1 MTSQVYIPVMQ
12 AYSGSM
18 VAEPTRWLADDESKP
33 APGRLL
39 RVQALVNTIEL
50 PIGPDRLVDPEDAR
64 PWLIDNA
71 MLASDAALD
80 DADLQLL
87 RDVREALRA
96 LLMHN
101 SGGPSPTEA
110 DLAPLRVVAA
120 GGAAR
125 AELDSD
131 GVVGLAAAGDS
142 VAERL
147 VELLLIARDAQRDGS
162 WTRLKV
168 CANDECRWAFY
179 DRSRNHG
186 GTWCEMSACGNK
198 LKNREFRARRR
209 KASS

>member
-1 MTSQVYIPVMQ
+1 MWT
-12 AYSGSM
+12 YSGFM

-33 APGRLL
+33 APGPLL

-50 PIGPDRLVDPEDAR
+50 PAGPDRLTDPDDAR
-64 PWLIDNA
+64 PWLIDNGLMA
-71 MLASDAALD
+71 PDAGLGA
-80 DADLQLL
+80 ADLQLL

-96 LLMHN
+96 LLMRN
-101 SGGPSPTEA
+101 GGGPSPTEA
-110 DLAPLRVVAA
+110 ELAPLRAVAA

-125 AELDSD
+125 AEFDAD
-131 GVVGLAAAGDS
+131 GVVELAAAGDS

-147 VELLLIARDAQRDGS
+147 VELVLIIRDAQRDGS
-162 WTRLKV
+162 WARLKV

-209 KASS
+209 KANR

>member
-1 MTSQVYIPVMQ
+1 MQ
-12 AYSGSM
+12 TYSVAM
-18 VAEPTRWLADDESKP
+18 VAEPTRWLADEESKP
-33 APGRLL
+33 APGPLL
-39 RVQALVNTIEL
+39 RVQALVNTVEL
-50 PIGPDRLVDPEDAR
+50 PAGPDRLADPDDAR
-64 PWLIDNA
+64 QWLVDNGLMA
-71 MLASDAALD
+71 PHAGLNG
-80 DADLQLL
+80 ADLRLL

-96 LLMHN
+96 LLMRN
-101 SGGPSPTEA
+101 SGGPSPNEA
-110 DLAPLRVVAA
+110 QLAPLRAVAA

-125 AELDSD
+125 AEIDA
-131 GVVGLAAAGDS
+131 GGAVRLAAAGDS

-147 VELLLIARDAQRDGS
+147 VDLVLVMRDAQLDGS
-162 WTRLKV
+162 WARLKV

>member
-1 MTSQVYIPVMQ
+1 MQ
-12 AYSGSM
+12 AYSETV
-18 VAEPTRWLADDESKP
+18 VAEQTRWLADEESKP
-33 APGRLL
+33 APGPLL
-39 RVQALVNTIEL
+39 RVQALVNTVEL
-50 PIGPDRLVDPEDAR
+50 PAGPDRLADPADAR
-64 PWLIDNA
+64 PWLIDNGLMA
-71 MLASDAALD
+71 PDASLGG
-80 DADLQLL
+80 ADLQQL

-96 LLMHN
+96 LLMRN

-110 DLAPLRVVAA
+110 EMAPLRAVAA

-125 AELDSD
+125 ADFDAD
-131 GVVGLAAAGDS
+131 GLVRLAADGDS

-147 VELLLIARDAQRDGS
+147 VDLLLVMRDAQLDGS
-162 WTRLKV
+162 WARLKV

-209 KASS
+209 KAKS